1 MALLTTIDYTLSA
14 MTAVLCGWLSDRL
27 GRRKIFVSA
36 AAALLAAGLA
46 ILTVSSAL
54 APVYLAQALLGIGS
68 GLYFAVDMALA
79 TDVLVE
85 SSDVGKDLG
94 VINSADV
101 LPQFIGPAFA
111 PLLLAIGSGHNYTVL
126 YLATMLT
133 GLMGALTVTRIK
145 AAR

>member
-1 MALLTTIDYTLSA
+1 MIEAHADLKLTNADGATATIVA
-14 MTAVLCGWLSDRL
+14 IVNDRL
-27 GRRKIFVSA
+27 DFAKE
-36 AAALLAAGLA
+36 LLD
-46 ILTVSSAL
+46 
-54 APVYLAQALLGIGS
+54 LGADPNDGS
-68 GLYFAVDMALA
+68 LYFAVDMALA

-101 LPQFIGPAFA
+101 LPQSIGPAFA

-133 GLMGALTVTRIK
+133 GLMGALTVTHIK